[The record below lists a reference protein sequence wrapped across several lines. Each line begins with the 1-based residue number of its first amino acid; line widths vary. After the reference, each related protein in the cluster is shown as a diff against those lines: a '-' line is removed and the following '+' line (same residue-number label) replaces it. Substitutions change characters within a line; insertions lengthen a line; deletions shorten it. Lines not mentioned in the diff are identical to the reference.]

1 MPLPADLE
9 WRQLALAA
17 AATAVLLFLLFS
29 IPRIGPVIRGAFSF
43 GVLALCLLIV
53 LQRAPLDPFLSQVTE
68 RLGLDNQQVAGR
80 EARVP
85 MALDGHF
92 WVQADING
100 VRRRMLVDSGATV
113 TALSP
118 DTAKLAGVDADP
130 GVVPVLIRTANGIV
144 QARTGSVESL
154 KIGEIEASNLKVV
167 VSPSIGTIDVLGM
180 NFLSQLASWR
190 VEGRTL
196 ILSPANDG
204 EPIAAS
210 PADRP
215 AAKAR

>member
-1 MPLPADLE
+1 
-9 WRQLALAA
+9 
-17 AATAVLLFLLFS
+17 
-29 IPRIGPVIRGAFSF
+29 
-43 GVLALCLLIV
+43 
-53 LQRAPLDPFLSQVTE
+53 
-68 RLGLDNQQVAGR
+68 
-80 EARVP
+80 

-130 GVVPVLIRTANGIV
+130 GVVPVLIRTANGLV